1 MPKKNLHLKFLI
13 FGFLFLG
20 LAILAYQIF
29 ILKIPIKENQV
40 ENLWTVDA
48 KISFEIKGSRST
60 NIEFFL
66 PAQNKNYKVTDELFL
81 ANNYGQNIINQ
92 NENRMVIWSA
102 RSLQGKQ
109 TIFYRANIVRNDKD
123 FSESKGEIYRQAI
136 NIENENE
143 KNVVD
148 RLTKEIRSKSS
159 NTSTFITTAINLIN
173 NSENPDIKL
182 LLKGNKNLENRI
194 NLLELLLSQAHIP
207 IQKVHTLLLE
217 KSDNQSIK
225 SWIRSYIE
233 TSPNKGAWYYF
244 NPENG
249 EVNLPDNEMI
259 WWIGNYPLMNIKNA
273 INDRVNFSIDRSEL
287 TAIEL
292 SKLANKDNNIKQY
305 SFYILPITTQAAY
318 QSMLMIPFG
327 VLVIL
332 ILRNII
338 GISSLGTFTPVL
350 IALAFR
356 ETGLGFGILFFTIV
370 VFFGLLLRS
379 YLEHLKLQMLPRL
392 SIVLTFVVSLI
403 ILVGLLSHKLGFE
416 EGLSITLFPMVI
428 LTMTIERLS
437 ITWDERGAGFAIK
450 VAIGTLIAASLAF
463 LLMGYSPLV
472 YFVFTFP
479 AVLLLLVSFMLAMG
493 RYRGYR
499 LLELFR
505 FKALAE

>member
-13 FGFLFLG
+13 FTCLFLG

-29 ILKIPIKENQV
+29 VLKIPIKENQLD
-40 ENLWTVDA
+40 NLWTVDA
-48 KISFEIKGSRST
+48 KISFEIKGSKST

-66 PAQNKNYKVTDELFL
+66 PAKSKNYQVTDELFL

-102 RSLQGKQ
+102 RALQGKQ
-109 TIFYRANIVRNDKD
+109 SIFYRANIVKNDKD
-123 FSESKGEIYRQAI
+123 FVESKGEIYRQAI
-136 NIENENE
+136 NIEDENE

-148 RLTKEIRSKSS
+148 RLTKDIRSKSS
-159 NTSTFITTAINLIN
+159 NTSTFITTAIHLVN

-182 LLKGNKNLENRI
+182 LLKGDKSTNNKI
-194 NLLELLLSQAHIP
+194 NILELILSQAHIP
-207 IQKVHTLLLE
+207 IQRVHTLLLE
-217 KSDNQSIK
+217 KSTSQSLK
-225 SWIRSYIE
+225 TWIRSYIE
-233 TSPNKGAWYYF
+233 ATPNKGAWYYF

-249 EVNLPDNEMI
+249 ELNLPDNEII
-259 WWIGNYPLMNIKNA
+259 WWIGDYPLINIKNA
-273 INDRVNFSIDRSEL
+273 QNERVTFSVDRSEL

-292 SKLANKDNNIKQY
+292 SKLASEENLKQY
-305 SFYILPITTQAAY
+305 SFYTLPITTQFAY

-392 SIVLTFVVSLI
+392 SIVLTFVVSI
-403 ILVGLLSHKLGFE
+403 IIFVGLLSHKLGFE

-437 ITWDERGAGFAIK
+437 ITWDERGAAFAIK

-463 LLMGYSPLV
+463 LLMCYSPLV

-479 AVLLLLVSFMLAMG
+479 AILLILISFMLAMG